1 MKTKF
6 DVVVV
11 GAGPAGTTAAYILA
25 KAGMDVVLFERGD
38 YPGSKNVFGGVLYG
52 NVLNDIIPNFW
63 EKAPVERHITKHMIT
78 FLSQEASSSV
88 DFKSTRFNQPPYN
101 GFSVLR
107 AKFDQW
113 YAQIAEEAGV
123 FVVPETVVDDLI
135 WNEGKVSGVK
145 TRRSEGHVYANVVI
159 AADGVNSILAQ
170 KAGLRDEISPLDVS
184 LSVKE
189 LIELPQKTIEERFN
203 LSGNE
208 GLAGH
213 FIGSI
218 TQGVNGGAFLYTNK
232 ASISIG
238 VVAHLASLARS
249 RKTAYDILDDFK
261 SHPSVR
267 NLLKDGVEK
276 EYGAHLIPEA
286 GVNMMPKLYNGG
298 LLVAGDAAGFTLAG
312 GLSLEGANL
321 AIASG
326 AAAAETVKRAYKEND
341 FSRAALKHYQEL
353 LEESFVLKDL
363 RTFRS
368 TPRFLMNPRIYTV
381 YPNLVCDFME
391 QLFTVDGKPK
401 KRILQLVRETIK
413 GKVSLWQLLKDMA
426 RGARALR

>member
-1 MKTKF
+1 MKNKF

-11 GAGPAGTTAAYILA
+11 GAGPAGTTAAYLLA

-38 YPGSKNVFGGVLYG
+38 YSGSKNVFGGVLYG

-63 EKAPVERHITKHMIT
+63 EKAPVERHIVKHMIT
-78 FLSQEASSSV
+78 FLSQEASSSM

-101 GFSVLR
+101 GFSILR

-113 YAQIAEEAGV
+113 YAQTAEEAGV

-135 WNEGKVSGVK
+135 WTEGKVSGVR
-145 TRRSEGHVYANVVI
+145 TRREEGDIYANVVV
-159 AADGVNSILAQ
+159 AADGVNSLLAQ
-170 KAGLRDEISPLDVS
+170 KAGLRNEISPLDVS

-189 LIELPQKTIEERFN
+189 LIELPQNTIEERFN
-203 LSGNE
+203 LSRDE
-208 GLAGH
+208 GLAVH

-218 TQGVNGGAFLYTNK
+218 TQGINGGAFLYTNK
-232 ASISIG
+232 TSLSIG
-238 VVAHLASLARS
+238 VVTHLASLARS
-249 RKTAYDILDDFK
+249 GKTAYDILDEFK
-261 SHPSVR
+261 SHPDVR
-267 NLLKDGVEK
+267 NLLKDGVER

-286 GVNMMPKLYNGG
+286 GVNMMPKLYNDGI
-298 LLVAGDAAGFTLAG
+298 LIAGDAAGFTLAG

-326 AAAAETVKRAYKEND
+326 AAAAEGVERAYQEND
-341 FSRAALKHYQEL
+341 FSRATLKHYQEL

-363 RTFRS
+363 RTFS
-368 TPRFLMNPRIYTV
+368 SAPKFLMNPRIYNL

-391 QLFTVDGKPK
+391 RLFTVDEKPK
-401 KRILQLVRETIK
+401 KRILSLAMETIK